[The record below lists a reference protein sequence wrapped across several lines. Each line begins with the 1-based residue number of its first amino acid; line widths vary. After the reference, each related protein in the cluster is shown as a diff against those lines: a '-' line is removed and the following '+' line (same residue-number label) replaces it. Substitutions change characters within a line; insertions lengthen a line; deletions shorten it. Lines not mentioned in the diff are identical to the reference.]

1 MEADWS
7 VALAAGDPVIT
18 VPWAASGDD
27 IKQCRFVDLRRS
39 LRWIDEIEEAR
50 ANPRLR
56 SALLLLNGAA
66 SQFWTA
72 KCDTW
77 NRSPVEG
84 DDPFDPYEMDAEPQE
99 TAFGTGSYI
108 DLLPRDAKLRSS
120 FERQEL
126 WMRAVVERLRLV
138 STRAVRVELVLRHAE
153 VEGVSGFGV
162 SWFVEAC
169 GATAERAE
177 ERWGEALDLALA
189 VTVEARL

>member
-1 MEADWS
+1 
-7 VALAAGDPVIT
+7 
-18 VPWAASGDD
+18 
-27 IKQCRFVDLRRS
+27 
-39 LRWIDEIEEAR
+39 
-50 ANPRLR
+50 
-56 SALLLLNGAA
+56 
-66 SQFWTA
+66 
-72 KCDTW
+72 
-77 NRSPVEG
+77 
-84 DDPFDPYEMDAEPQE
+84 MDAEPQE
-99 TAFGTGSYI
+99 TGFGTGSYI
-108 DLLPRDAKLRSS
+108 DLLPRDVELRSS

-138 STRAVRVELVLRHAE
+138 SAKAVRVELVLRHAE